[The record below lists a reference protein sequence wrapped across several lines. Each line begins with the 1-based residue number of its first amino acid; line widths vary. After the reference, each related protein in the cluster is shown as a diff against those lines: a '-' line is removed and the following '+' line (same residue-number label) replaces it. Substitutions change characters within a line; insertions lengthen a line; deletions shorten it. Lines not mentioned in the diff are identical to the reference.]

1 MESHALYVKQHW
13 SGILQENAIIAD
25 MINLKTMQ
33 IKRDINGIQMSFD
46 ITDEEVVQWVASK
59 TMDERMVFFRK
70 LAQLDLKSFDIFN
83 LLKTD
88 KK

>member
-1 MESHALYVKQHW
+1 
-13 SGILQENAIIAD
+13 
-25 MINLKTMQ
+25 MQ
-33 IKRDINGIQMSFD
+33 IKRNINGIQMEFD

-59 TMDERMVFFRK
+59 TMDERIVFFRK

-83 LLKTD
+83 LLTS

>member
-1 MESHALYVKQHW
+1 MK
-13 SGILQENAIIAD
+13 
-25 MINLKTMQ
+25 
-33 IKRDINGIQMSFD
+33 IKRNINGIQMEFD

-59 TMDERMVFFRK
+59 TMDERIVFFRK

-83 LLKTD
+83 FLKTD

>member
-1 MESHALYVKQHW
+1 MK
-13 SGILQENAIIAD
+13 
-25 MINLKTMQ
+25 
-33 IKRDINGIQMSFD
+33 IKRNINGIQMEFD

-59 TMDERMVFFRK
+59 TMDERVVFFRK

>member
-1 MESHALYVKQHW
+1 MEQHW
-13 SGILQENAIIAD
+13 SGILQENVIIAD
-25 MINLKTMQ
+25 TINLKTMQ

-59 TMDERMVFFRK
+59 TIDERIVFFRK
-70 LAQLDLKSFDIFN
+70 LAQLDIKSFDIFMNIN
-83 LLKTD
+83 LFKSD

>member
-1 MESHALYVKQHW
+1 MEQHW
-13 SGILQENAIIAD
+13 SGILQENVIVAD

-59 TMDERMVFFRK
+59 TIDERIVFFRK
-70 LAQLDLKSFDIFN
+70 LAQLDIKSFDIFN
-83 LLKTD
+83 LLKSD

>member
-1 MESHALYVKQHW
+1 MENHALYVKQHW
-13 SGILQENAIIAD
+13 SGILLENVMVAD
-25 MINLKTMQ
+25 TINLKTMQ
-33 IKRDINGIQMSFD
+33 IKRNINGIQMSFD

-59 TMDERMVFFRK
+59 TMDERIVFFRK

>member
-1 MESHALYVKQHW
+1 
-13 SGILQENAIIAD
+13 
-25 MINLKTMQ
+25 MQ

-59 TMDERMVFFRK
+59 TMDERVVFFRK

-83 LLKTD
+83 LLKPY

>member
-1 MESHALYVKQHW
+1 VEQHW
-13 SGILQENAIIAD
+13 SGILQENVIIAD

-59 TMDERMVFFRK
+59 TIDERIVFFRK

-83 LLKTD
+83 LLKSD

>member
-1 MESHALYVKQHW
+1 VEQHW
-13 SGILQENAIIAD
+13 SGILQENVIIAD
-25 MINLKTMQ
+25 TINLKTMQ

-59 TMDERMVFFRK
+59 TIDERIVFFRK
-70 LAQLDLKSFDIFN
+70 LAQLDIKSFDIFMNIN
-83 LLKTD
+83 LFKSD

>member
-1 MESHALYVKQHW
+1 
-13 SGILQENAIIAD
+13 
-25 MINLKTMQ
+25 MQ

-59 TMDERMVFFRK
+59 PIDERVVFFKK
-70 LAQLDLKSFDIFN
+70 LAKSDLKSFLEILQILDIFN
-83 LLKTD
+83 LLKPY

>member
-1 MESHALYVKQHW
+1 MEQHW
-13 SGILQENAIIAD
+13 IGILQENAIIAD
-25 MINLKTMQ
+25 TINLKTMQ

-59 TMDERMVFFRK
+59 TMDERVVFFRK

-83 LLKTD
+83 FLKTD